1 MVFFFLRFYEKIKE
15 YGNPFLMEHEQIIKI
30 DNHDAY
36 DPTITVSIK
45 SLEKKWSRT
54 V

>member
-1 MVFFFLRFYEKIKE
+1 
-15 YGNPFLMEHEQIIKI
+15 MEHEQIIKI

-45 SLEKKWSRT
+45 SLEKNGQEQYENYVRDVLETGSTTCNKS
-54 V
+54 